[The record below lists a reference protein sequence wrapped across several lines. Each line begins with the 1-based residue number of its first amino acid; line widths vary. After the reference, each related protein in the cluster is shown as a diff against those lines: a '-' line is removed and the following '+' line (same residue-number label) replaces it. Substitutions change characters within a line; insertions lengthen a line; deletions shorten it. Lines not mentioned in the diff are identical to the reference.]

1 VPVAL
6 GLLAAIA
13 YGSADFI
20 GGFVSRRNGAIRV
33 VLLSQV
39 FGLLLMLPFIPVF
52 TDRAPEASELWW
64 GVGAGMAGGV
74 GVLFLFR
81 GLSIGR
87 MSVVAPITGIVAP
100 AVPVFVGVARGER
113 PGLIGAAGVV
123 LALAAVWLVSRSSET
138 DEAMATPPTTDL
150 AKTRRPE
157 GVLEAFGAGVAFGAF
172 FVLLDQSGSGI
183 DPSLWPLVGTRI
195 GSISLV
201 GTLALA
207 TRTHLRP
214 ERGTEAGIASS
225 GCLDVAANGFY
236 YLAAQEGLLSL
247 TAVITS
253 MYPGM
258 TVLLARAFLREHLKR
273 SQIVGLLVGA
283 VGVVFITLA

>member
-1 VPVAL
+1 MAIAL

-20 GGFVSRRNGAIRV
+20 GGYVSRRNGAVRV

-39 FGLLLMLPFIPVF
+39 FGLLLMLPAVPFL
-52 TDRAPEASELWW
+52 TDGPPEASELWW
-64 GVGAGMAGGV
+64 GVGAGSAGGV

-100 AVPVFVGVARGER
+100 AVPVFVGLLRGER
-113 PGLIGAAGVV
+113 PGLFGALGVV
-123 LALAAVWLVSRSSET
+123 LALSAVWLVSRASET
-138 DEAMATPPTTDL
+138 DDAL
-150 AKTRRPE
+150 AEVVVKNGRPE
-157 GVLEAFGAGVAFGAF
+157 GLLEALGAGLAFGAF
-172 FVLLDQSGSGI
+172 FVLLDQAGSGVES
-183 DPSLWPLVGTRI
+183 SLWPLVGTRL

-201 GTLALA
+201 GAIAIA
-207 TRTHLRP
+207 TRTFPRP
-214 ERGTEAGIASS
+214 VRGTGSAIAFS
-225 GCLDVAANGFY
+225 GVLDVAANGFY

-247 TAVITS
+247 TAVLTS

-258 TVLLARAFLREHLKR
+258 TVLLARAVLHERLRR
-273 SQIVGLLVGA
+273 SQIAGLLAGA
-283 VGVVFITLA
+283 AGVVFITLA